1 MFYIISQQLSLLG
14 AKCYYVVPKMF
25 KADQCS
31 TVPAAAERRRT
42 CQTAAAFLTRAA
54 ERTPSEKTHHRRRP
68 TINAEVSRE
77 VSRLY
82 QRCLSFKQ
90 LFGVGEGDEYWGQ
103 DTEDED
109 TYNRL
114 DSQYWHS
121 WSALMDPSVC
131 VLELLGIFFSLTA
144 WLCSLTT
151 TLMSCWLTLNTDL
164 LPTESYQ
171 LGLWETCVVQELGV
185 LECRP
190 YDSLLGL
197 PPDIRLA
204 RILMLATLATSL
216 MGFTLAI
223 PGIYVVNSCK
233 GTETL
238 KAKRTLKMMGGTLCL
253 GAGILGLVPVSYVAH
268 LTILKFFDETVP
280 DVVPRWEFGDALF
293 WGWGASFLHL
303 AAGSLLVTSCLCLQG
318 EPCPLPTSIP
328 LQGGHIDPELSLR
341 RRSEYV

>member
-1 MFYIISQQLSLLG
+1 MLLFGAPLSFSPVRLPELIS
-14 AKCYYVVPKMF
+14 
-25 KADQCS
+25 
-31 TVPAAAERRRT
+31 AA
-42 CQTAAAFLTRAA
+42 
-54 ERTPSEKTHHRRRP
+54 P
-68 TINAEVSRE
+68 
-77 VSRLY
+77 SRLQ
-82 QRCLSFKQ
+82 QRGGEHVRQLQPFSLEPLSALRQ
-90 LFGVGEGDEYWGQ
+90 RRLTAEGGPPLMLK
-103 DTEDED
+103 
-109 TYNRL
+109 L
-114 DSQYWHS
+114 DSRYWHS

-253 GAGILGLVPVSYVAH
+253 AAGILGLVPVSYVAH

-328 LQGGHIDPELSLR
+328 LQGGHNDPELSLR